1 MRLKAF
7 LDFVVGTAGAKPAAV
22 PCHDDRVSHPTS
34 QDRLGFCALHAA
46 ALMDRLGFLYA
57 PLKSDPSRSRPA
69 ERSSPPVRFPHNA

>member
-1 MRLKAF
+1 MRLKSL
-7 LDFVVGTAGAKPAAV
+7 LDFVAGTSGEKSVAGLR
-22 PCHDDRVSHPTS
+22 HDDRASHPTS

-69 ERSSPPVRFPHNA
+69 ARSSQTVRFPHNA